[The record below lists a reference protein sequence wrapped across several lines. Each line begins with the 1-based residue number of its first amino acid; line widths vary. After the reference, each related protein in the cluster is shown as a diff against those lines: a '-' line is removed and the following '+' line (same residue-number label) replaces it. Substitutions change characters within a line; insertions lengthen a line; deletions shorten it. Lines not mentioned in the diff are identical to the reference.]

1 MGKTMI
7 ESRLK
12 ALSALIAQ
20 SYGDLSATIKFGSAS
35 ILPSAKRAVKLIDK
49 LHALLFPGYFSK
61 PFSIPASASCH
72 IGVALEEIQR
82 GLSREAAKALPHVAL
97 YAEASQKDI
106 AAAAQRL
113 VIAFLEQLPRIRK
126 LLEADARAAYDG
138 DPAAFSL
145 DEIIASYPGFYA
157 VAIYRLANALH
168 KLGVPLIPRI
178 WSEYAHG
185 KTGIDIHPGASIGRH
200 FFIDH
205 GTGIVIGETTIIGNH
220 VKIYQGVTLGG
231 ISTRG
236 GQALRG
242 AKRHPTIEDYATIY
256 SGASI
261 FGGQTVI
268 GKHCVIGSNVFI
280 AASVP
285 EYTKVS
291 VKNPELQYKDNN
303 NLSRRGE
310 LEQDEFWTW
319 TI

>member
-1 MGKTMI
+1 MGKMMI

-12 ALSALIAQ
+12 ALSAAIAQ
-20 SYGDLSATIKFGSAS
+20 SYDDLSVTFKFGSAS
-35 ILPSAKRAVKLIDK
+35 ILPDAKRSVKLLDK
-49 LHALLFPGYFSK
+49 LQALLFPGYFSK

-72 IGVALEEIQR
+72 IGVALEEIQCA
-82 GLSREAAKALPHVAL
+82 LSREAAKALPHL
-97 YAEASQKDI
+97 DRFAEEDQKEI
-106 AAAAQRL
+106 AAQAQWL
-113 VIAFLEQLPRIRK
+113 AIAFLEQLPQIRK
-126 LLEADARAAYDG
+126 LLASDVKAAYNG

-145 DEIIASYPGFYA
+145 DEIISSYPGFYA
-157 VAIYRLANALH
+157 VTTYRLANALH

-178 WSEYAHG
+178 WSERAHG
-185 KTGIDIHPGASIGRH
+185 KTGIDIHPGATIGHH

-242 AKRHPTIEDYATIY
+242 VKRHPTIEDYVTIY

-261 FGGQTVI
+261 FGGHTII
-268 GKHCVIGSNVFI
+268 GKRCVIGSNVFI
-280 AASVP
+280 ATSVP

-303 NLSRRGE
+303 LSPKSE

>member
-12 ALSALIAQ
+12 ALSAAIAQ
-20 SYGDLSATIKFGSAS
+20 SYDDLSVTIKFGSAS
-35 ILPSAKRAVKLIDK
+35 VLPSAKRAAKLLGK
-49 LHALLFPGYFSK
+49 LRALLFPGYFSK

-72 IGVALEEIQR
+72 IGVALEEIQCE
-82 GLSREAAKALPHVAL
+82 LSLEVAKALPYMER
-97 YAEASQKDI
+97 YAEASQSEITDQ
-106 AAAAQRL
+106 AQRL
-113 VIAFLEQLPRIRK
+113 TMTFLEQLPRIRK
-126 LLEADARAAYDG
+126 ALEADAKAAYDG

-145 DEIIASYPGFYA
+145 DEIISSYPGFYA
-157 VAIYRLANALH
+157 VSVYRLANALY

-178 WSEYAHG
+178 WSERAHS
-185 KTGIDIHPGASIGRH
+185 KTGIDIHPGATIGRR

-242 AKRHPTIEDYATIY
+242 VKRHPTIEDYVTIY

-268 GKHCVIGSNVFI
+268 GSRCVIGSNVFI
-280 AASVP
+280 ASSVP
-285 EYTKVS
+285 PNTKVS

-303 NLSRRGE
+303 NLSHKSE

>member
-1 MGKTMI
+1 MI

-12 ALSALIAQ
+12 ALSAAIAQ
-20 SYGDLSATIKFGSAS
+20 SYDDLSVTIKFGSAS
-35 ILPSAKRAVKLIDK
+35 ILPSAKRSVKLLGK
-49 LHALLFPGYFSK
+49 LHALLFPGYFGK

-72 IGVALEEIQR
+72 IGVALEEIQCE
-82 GLSREAAKALPHVAL
+82 LSREAAKALPHIER
-97 YAEASQKDI
+97 YAEESQKEI
-106 AAAAQRL
+106 AAEAQWL
-113 VIAFLEQLPRIRK
+113 VIAFLEQLPSIRK
-126 LLEADARAAYDG
+126 ALESDVKAAYDG

-145 DEIIASYPGFYA
+145 DEIISSYPGFYA
-157 VAIYRLANALH
+157 VTTYRLANALH
-168 KLGVPLIPRI
+168 RLGVPLIPRI
-178 WSEYAHG
+178 WSEHAHG
-185 KTGIDIHPGASIGRH
+185 RTGIDIHPGASIGRH

-205 GTGIVIGETTIIGNH
+205 GTGIVIGETTVIGNY

-236 GQALRG
+236 GQSLRG
-242 AKRHPTIEDYATIY
+242 IKRHPTIEDYVTIY

-303 NLSRRGE
+303 NLTAKSE

-319 TI
+319 VI

>member
-1 MGKTMI
+1 
-7 ESRLK
+7 L
-12 ALSALIAQ
+12 
-20 SYGDLSATIKFGSAS
+20 
-35 ILPSAKRAVKLIDK
+35 DK
-49 LHALLFPGYFSK
+49 LLALLFPGYFGK
-61 PFSIPASASCH
+61 PFALPASASCH
-72 IGVALEEIQR
+72 VGVALEAIQR
-82 GLSREAAKALPHVAL
+82 DLCREVEKALPHIERYANVEQKEIA
-97 YAEASQKDI
+97 AEA
-106 AAAAQRL
+106 RWL
-113 VIAFLEQLPRIRK
+113 VIAFLERLPQIRK
-126 LLEADARAAYDG
+126 TLEADIQAAYEG
-138 DPAAFSL
+138 DPAAFSK
-145 DEIIASYPGFYA
+145 DEVIASYPGFYA
-157 VAIYRLANALH
+157 VTINRLANALH

-178 WSEYAHG
+178 WSEIAHG
-185 KTGIDIHPGASIGRH
+185 KTGIDIHPGATIGRN

-205 GTGIVIGETTIIGNH
+205 GTGIVIGETTVIGNY

-242 AKRHPTIEDYATIY
+242 VKRHPTIEDYVTIY

-261 FGGQTVI
+261 FGGHTTI
-268 GKHCVIGSNVFI
+268 GEGCVIGSNVFI

-303 NLSRRGE
+303 SVPRSE